1 MDEKQLL
8 PLLGAIPGILT
19 PVFAWLQTRSHEAQE
34 RRQAERVLKRLEVVD
49 KLLKITRDNGVPDHL
64 REVQAKLLE
73 EVVIVSQDYLASR
86 KTKAL
91 VPRQQPRLLLRRLLL
106 LYFPQSLKGWL
117 VHVPFYMLIGVFSL
131 LWSLTIFRM
140 FQGEYNWPMLPNLV
154 GLNSDSSSL
163 YCGFSD

>member
-1 MDEKQLL
+1 
-8 PLLGAIPGILT
+8 
-19 PVFAWLQTRSHEAQE
+19 
-34 RRQAERVLKRLEVVD
+34 VVD

-91 VPRQQPRLLLRRLLL
+91 VPRQQPRPLLRRLLL

-154 GLNSDSSSL
+154 GLQL
-163 YCGFSD
+163 GFFIVILWLQRLASRIDAPKSPRVTIPVEKDA